1 MYPGGFQGNMRP
13 NILLIT
19 TDQQRFDT
27 IHAAN
32 NRDYPGNPFIR
43 TPHLNWLCDNGI
55 HFSRCYSDAPVC
67 IAARTTI
74 MTGRHGYTN
83 GQTTNSGSTLPIDPA
98 CSLPGLLTNAGYQ
111 TRAEGKMHFLP
122 NRAHYGFE
130 HMEILDDYYR
140 EMARHPEWG
149 MPTDHGLGQNE
160 MEPAIST
167 VDESHSL
174 THWVIDRSI
183 NFLETRDPT
192 RPFFLWTSFSKPH
205 PPFDP
210 CLPYWLQYQNDEVP
224 EPVFGDWSKA
234 IDDISPGFLA
244 QSYILNNLDR
254 FSPTLI
260 GDIRRAYYA
269 LITQIDYNLGVL
281 FARMRELDLLNNTLI
296 LFTSDH
302 GEMLGD
308 HHLGAK
314 SVFFEGSAHI
324 PLIVC
329 PPGFPDDQRGATCES
344 IATLADILATCTAV
358 AEVPIPPDYDHD
370 GIDLFAM
377 GRGDIS
383 RPVFTGECGEHFAIL
398 EGRYKYIYCLNGG
411 AELLFDLKSDPYEQH
426 NLMHQSAHSIN
437 LARLRQ
443 HLVEHM
449 QHHHPETVA
458 DGQIIPQA
466 VREVR
471 DLRSRWPG
479 FHSRRHPD
487 EVLH

>member
-1 MYPGGFQGNMRP
+1 MYLEGCLADMRP

-27 IHAAN
+27 IHAGN
-32 NRDYPGNPFIR
+32 NQDYPGNPYIR
-43 TPHLNWLCDNGI
+43 TPHLNWLCANGI
-55 HFSRCYSDAPVC
+55 HFSRCYSDAPIC

-83 GQTTNSGSTLPIDPA
+83 QQTTNSGDSLPIDPA
-98 CSLPGLLTNAGYQ
+98 CSLPGLLTKSGYQ
-111 TRAEGKMHFLP
+111 TRAEGKMHFVP

-130 HMEILDDYYR
+130 HLEILDDYYR

-149 MPTDHGLGQNE
+149 VPTDHGLGQNE
-160 MEPAIST
+160 MEPTIST

-174 THWVIDRSI
+174 THWVVDRSI
-183 NFLETRDPT
+183 NFLETRDTT

-210 CLPYWLQYQNDEVP
+210 CLSYWLQYQNADVP
-224 EPVFGDWSKA
+224 EPIYGDWSKTV
-234 IDDISPGFLA
+234 DDIPPGFLT

-254 FSPTLI
+254 FSPALI
-260 GDIRRAYYA
+260 RDIRRAYYA

-281 FARMRELDLLNNTLI
+281 FARMREMHLLDNTLI

-314 SVFFEGSAHI
+314 SILFEGSAHV

-329 PPGFPDDQRGATCES
+329 PPGFPDEQRGVTCDS
-344 IATLADILATCTAV
+344 IATLADVFATCATI
-358 AEVPIPPDYDHD
+358 AEVTIPTSYDHD
-370 GIDLFAM
+370 SIDLLAM
-377 GRGDIS
+377 HRGDVS
-383 RPVFTGECGEHFAIL
+383 RHVFVGECGEHFAIL
-398 EGRYKYIYCLNGG
+398 DNHDKYLYCLNGG
-411 AELLFDLKSDPYEQH
+411 AELLFDLKSDPYEQQ
-426 NLMHQSAHSIN
+426 NLMAQTKHAPT
-437 LARLRQ
+437 LKRLRQ
-443 HLVEHM
+443 KLLKHM
-449 QHHHPETVA
+449 QQYHPDAVVNGKIT
-458 DGQIIPQA
+458 PQP
-466 VREVR
+466 VREIR

-479 FHSRRHPD
+479 FHSRKLPD